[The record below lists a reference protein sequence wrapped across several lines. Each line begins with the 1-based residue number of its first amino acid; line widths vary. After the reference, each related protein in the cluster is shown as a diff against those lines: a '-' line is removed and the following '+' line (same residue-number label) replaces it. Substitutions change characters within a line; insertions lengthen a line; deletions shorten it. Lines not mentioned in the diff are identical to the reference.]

1 MVPYT
6 ILLPKF
12 PGYLWAFAKFPGD
25 FRDFSKF
32 PGDLRDFAKFPG
44 CFQDCGVGVGDFLPK
59 PGFLYLFR
67 SRNTFSYWTKEKIQ
81 DGQCAKFYPNNSGYF
96 PGSGMKDSKE
106 ILEFY

>member
-1 MVPYT
+1 MVPDT

-44 CFQDCGVGVGDFLPK
+44 CSRIVGWGCPHAQARIFVPLQVAEHF
-59 PGFLYLFR
+59 F
-67 SRNTFSYWTKEKIQ
+67 
-81 DGQCAKFYPNNSGYF
+81 
-96 PGSGMKDSKE
+96 
-106 ILEFY
+106 